1 MNERVNKFTAVI
13 MLGFIC
19 IFSAAMLLGGKE
31 SFSVDENRELTE
43 MPEVSASSLINGS
56 FTEQLSRYAADHF
69 PAREKLIAI
78 DSRIQAELSEK
89 IVNGVFVSGERL
101 LDTGAADRPDT
112 EKSAEAINS
121 FNDSY
126 NGAVYFVCVP
136 TSAGVYSETLPPYM
150 QKNTESR
157 QISSLYSNLSADI
170 RKIDAYN
177 ILKMLNDSYIF
188 YRSDSKWTSYGAYCV
203 YRTVIQKLGFS
214 PTAYD
219 KYTIDH
225 VENDF
230 RGDLYHRSGYAGVKA
245 DIMDIYRCKGDT
257 NVISCTGR
265 DERGNIYKRHL
276 FDKAELDSSYKYNM
290 YLGKPLPLVK
300 VKTNVNNQR
309 KLLVITDSFGS
320 CFVQFLTQHYSEIT
334 VVMPSE
340 IKGSVRNMVD
350 PGKFDQTLFLF
361 GIDSMSDSSI
371 FEKLN

>member
-1 MNERVNKFTAVI
+1 MRTAEINRVTNETDI
-13 MLGFIC
+13 SLWIDLDGD
-19 IFSAAMLLGGKE
+19 GK
-31 SFSVDENRELTE
+31 
-43 MPEVSASSLINGS
+43 AS
-56 FTEQLSRYAADHF
+56 E
-69 PAREKLIAI
+69 
-78 DSRIQAELSEK
+78 
-89 IVNGVFVSGERL
+89 
-101 LDTGAADRPDT
+101 
-112 EKSAEAINS
+112 INS
-121 FNDSY
+121 GVGFLDHMLTLL
-126 NGAVYFVCVP
+126 AKHARFDLDVY
-136 TSAGVYSETLPPYM
+136 
-150 QKNTESR
+150 
-157 QISSLYSNLSADI
+157 
-170 RKIDAYN
+170 
-177 ILKMLNDSYIF
+177 
-188 YRSDSKWTSYGAYCV
+188 
-203 YRTVIQKLGFS
+203 
-214 PTAYD
+214 
-219 KYTIDH
+219 
-225 VENDF
+225 
-230 RGDLYHRSGYAGVKA
+230 
-245 DIMDIYRCKGDT
+245 CKGDT